1 MALRDGVRLA
11 VALLGLAGLTAL
23 GIPDGWAQQ
32 KQTITYKAP
41 AAISKYTK
49 QHVLDVPDAPGHQIR
64 IYELHRNFKDAPGA
78 SAAPVYDGVR
88 AVEEW
93 VHGISDYVNT
103 NGHTWGYS
111 VLAMENGDK
120 ILTQWDG
127 TSHTIVGADG
137 SKRSTFVGVAR
148 LTGGT
153 GKFSTI
159 RGMQRITVVFNPQ
172 TGLNEP
178 QTEGEYWFEGPAAAA
193 ATGSTSSGTSG
204 AVAPA
209 SAPQPAASPK

>member
-1 MALRDGVRLA
+1 MKR
-11 VALLGLAGLTAL
+11 TAL
-23 GIPDGWAQQ
+23 ILRGVLVVGLSVVAVDRTDGWAQQ

-49 QHVLDVPDAPGHQIR
+49 QHVLDVLDAPGHQIR
-64 IYELHRNFKDAPGA
+64 VYELHRNFKDAPGP